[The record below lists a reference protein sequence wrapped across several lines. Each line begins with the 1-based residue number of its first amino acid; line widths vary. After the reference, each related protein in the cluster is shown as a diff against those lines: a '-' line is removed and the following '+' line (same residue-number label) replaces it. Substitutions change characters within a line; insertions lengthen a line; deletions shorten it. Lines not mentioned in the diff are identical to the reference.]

1 MATIEYL
8 LEKTASR
15 VKWGDLDP
23 VAVHYQGLGI
33 EKHFRKGN
41 LPRLQ
46 KILGE
51 ATEGLR
57 GAGDLEYSGYIKE
70 KTGYDID
77 LFEGLPESIDKILQ
91 QKKIRNRN
99 EYGDARAMH
108 SIYRQTAGKEEHIDR
123 LAHLLTDFEARLAG
137 QQSAGKRGY
146 ILNEV
151 SGSYSPD
158 KSRKVTVT
166 ESGTDPN
173 HLVTQVF
180 VHFRGAGGSVYSAPG
195 SNLGIR
201 VYWKDNSTLVIE
213 TAKDLPAS
221 TRHEQVQSFDDIVM
235 VEYLER

>member
-15 VKWGDLDP
+15 VKWGHLDP

-46 KILGE
+46 KLLYE

-57 GAGDLEYSGYIKE
+57 AAGDLEYSSFIKE

-77 LFEGLPESIDKILQ
+77 LFECLPESIDKIIQ
-91 QKKIRNRN
+91 QKKIRSRK

-108 SIYRQTAGKEEHIDR
+108 SIYRQSKGKEEHIDR
-123 LAHLLTDFEARLAG
+123 LGHLLIDFEARLAK
-137 QQSAGKRGY
+137 QQSASNKGFFR
-146 ILNEV
+146 NEV
-151 SGSYSPD
+151 SESYSPGKD
-158 KSRKVTVT
+158 RRVTVT
-166 ESGTDPN
+166 ESCTDPDSP
-173 HLVTQVF
+173 VTHVF
-180 VHFRGAGGSVYSAPG
+180 VHFRGAGCSVYTAPG
-195 SNLGIR
+195 RNLGIQA
-201 VYWKDNSTLVIE
+201 YWKDNSTLVIE

-221 TRHEQVQSFDDIVM
+221 TRHEQVQSLDDIVR